1 MISFKPGNTQ
11 IYSPFGTIVVEQRDR
26 GFDYPRHSVVPES
39 LSYEPSPVR
48 PQDPDRGPVKA
59 AA

>member
-1 MISFKPGNTQ
+1 MVLLGPGNTQ

-26 GFDYPRHSVVPES
+26 GFQYPRLSDLPEPTPAA
-39 LSYEPSPVR
+39 EPPKAKAGDSELP
-48 PQDPDRGPVKA
+48 A

>member
-1 MISFKPGNTQ
+1 MVVLGPGNTQ

-26 GFDYPRHSVVPES
+26 GFQYPRLSDLPEPTPAAA
-39 LSYEPSPVR
+39 PSQAKAGDFER
-48 PQDPDRGPVKA
+48 KA